1 MFGWDK
7 EKGRGVQSLR
17 ENIYTISSG
26 ERGVGGGRVR
36 GTVYWL
42 RYFYRYDEK
51 LKEAKKL
58 GAKKGLGV
66 GASLGGVIFTL
77 FAIYGAV
84 FWFGAY
90 LISERIT
97 DGGEVLAVFFSVLIG
112 ALSLGQAFPNL
123 QNLFEAAG
131 AAGAIYETID
141 RVSLLHVS

>member
-1 MFGWDK
+1 MI
-7 EKGRGVQSLR
+7 EVL
-17 ENIYTISSG
+17 Y
-26 ERGVGGGRVR
+26 
-36 GTVYWL
+36 L
-42 RYFYRYDEK
+42 YRYDEK

-90 LISERIT
+90 LISEGLT

-131 AAGAIYETID
+131 AAGTIYDTID
-141 RVSLLHVS
+141 RVS

>member
-1 MFGWDK
+1 MLQVSPTTLSTFPFC
-7 EKGRGVQSLR
+7 V
-17 ENIYTISSG
+17 
-26 ERGVGGGRVR
+26 
-36 GTVYWL
+36 
-42 RYFYRYDEK
+42 YRYDER
-51 LKEAKKL
+51 LKEARKL

-90 LISERIT
+90 LITERIT
-97 DGGEVLAVFFSVLIG
+97 DGGSVLAVFFSVLIG

-131 AAGAIYETID
+131 AAGTIYDTID
-141 RVSLLHVS
+141 RVSLLIACVSWIFPIISFF

>member
-1 MFGWDK
+1 MI
-7 EKGRGVQSLR
+7 EVL
-17 ENIYTISSG
+17 Y
-26 ERGVGGGRVR
+26 
-36 GTVYWL
+36 L
-42 RYFYRYDEK
+42 YRYDEK

-77 FAIYGAV
+77 FTIYGAV

-90 LISERIT
+90 LISEGLT
-97 DGGEVLAVFFSVLIG
+97 NGGEVLAVFFSVLIG

-131 AAGAIYETID
+131 AAGTIYETID
-141 RVSLLHVS
+141 RVSCLHVS